1 MDSGF
6 DRLAARYDELWTLTT
21 TGRLQRDAVWRH
33 IAPLFRAGEII
44 LDLGCGTGE
53 DALRL
58 ERSGVQV
65 RAFDASPAMVQ
76 IARQRGVAASV
87 LMLEDLEQLEGNF
100 DGALSN
106 FGALNCVANPADL
119 RGPLARLI
127 RPGGFLALCIMGRFC
142 LWESAHF
149 LAGAELRKAT
159 RRWSGASVST
169 PLGIRVYYPTARKL
183 CRALRPHFTLVRSA
197 GIGVFVPPSFSSPL
211 SDTTLKACAAIDRRV
226 AHLPGI
232 RALSDH
238 RLLVFRRC

>member
-1 MDSGF
+1 MEPAF

-21 TGRLQRDAVWRH
+21 TGRLQREAVWRH
-33 IAPLFRAGEII
+33 ITPLFRAGENI
-44 LDLGCGTGE
+44 LDMGCGTGE

-58 ERSGVQV
+58 ERRGVHV
-65 RAFDASPAMVQ
+65 RAIDASPAMVQ
-76 IARQRGVAASV
+76 IARQQGVAASV

-119 RGPLARLI
+119 RGPLGRLI

-149 LAGAELRKAT
+149 LARAEFRKSA

-169 PLGIRVYYPTARKL
+169 PLGIRVNYPTARRL
-183 CRALRPHFTLVRSA
+183 CRALRPYFTLVRSA
-197 GIGVFVPPSFSSPL
+197 GIGVFVPPSFVSAL
-211 SDTTLKACAAIDRRV
+211 SDATLKACAAMDYRV
-226 AHLPGI
+226 AHLPGV
-232 RALSDH
+232 RTLSDH